1 MARVVAFVPV
11 AFVQVVVFSAVF
23 AVVEVAAARA

>member
-1 MARVVAFVPV
+1 MARVVAFVQV
-11 AFVQVVVFSAVF
+11 AFVQVVVSAVF